1 MKKRIVIRICIAA
14 CAVLLGCNVF
24 YTYKASKEARLC
36 YHLAYANVRDGY
48 MDEGNLASVKR
59 FVKRQHSILSIMWPV
74 RSYDRLGRM
83 RQNLQRIRHN
93 AIEREMRGEDGTY
106 QALTVLR

>member
-1 MKKRIVIRICIAA
+1 MTKRIVIGIWIAA
-14 CAVLLGCNVF
+14 CAVLLGGNVYF
-24 YTYKASKEARLC
+24 TYKASKEARLA

-48 MDEGNLASVKR
+48 MDEGDLTSVKR
-59 FVKRQHSILSIMWPV
+59 FVKRQHSIMWPV

-93 AIEREMRGEDGTY
+93 AIEREMTGADGTY